1 MAYRLDED
9 HVEEILADL
18 DVRERGGYVRTE
30 IDAHIGRAGRK
41 VGGGG
46 RTHKA
51 GVVESACFGSRRYLV
66 ALSIKNVEAE
76 RLAKELARE
85 RGTTVTGAVI
95 GALDDALRRTRGRKV
110 APSIRDA
117 ILDISERCAALPDL
131 DTRTA
136 DEILGYDERGG
147 FG

>member
-1 MAYRLDED
+1 M
-9 HVEEILADL
+9 
-18 DVRERGGYVRTE
+18 
-30 IDAHIGRAGRK
+30 
-41 VGGGG
+41 
-46 RTHKA
+46 
-51 GVVESACFGSRRYLV
+51 

-76 RLAKELARE
+76 RLAKELAKE

-95 GALDDALRRTRGRKV
+95 SALDEALRRARGRRV

-136 DEILGYDERGG
+136 EEILGYDERGG